1 MYLLFAP
8 SVPLDDFFGLEADSW
23 FHCNLLFQP
32 IFGCLLSVIMPPRFI
47 AWQGT
52 YIVGK

>member
-1 MYLLFAP
+1 
-8 SVPLDDFFGLEADSW
+8 VEADSW

-32 IFGCLLSVIMPPRFI
+32 IFGCLLGIIILPRFT